1 MNPDANPYS
10 WYEDGQ
16 AMGIVADIFRE
27 TAEKLNLPYEIVP
40 VANRKEYEAALQS
53 GMVDIWIDMDNDYEH
68 EGGNQYASIDEFTSA
83 TKNSMSALLYA
94 DKLSEE
100 EFAALSK
107 PEETHLRTKKGSLW
121 VRIVKRDVDDRG
133 SILWL
138 ISICDMDALYQKELL
153 VDQAMFEK
161 RRQEL
166 LQQEQLQKANLLLEQ
181 QKAELQEAYT
191 QAQHANSA
199 KSDFL
204 ARMSHDIRTP
214 INSIIGVLEIAE
226 NFSSDTEKLRD
237 IRAKCQTVAWYLLS
251 LVDDV
256 LDMSKLESGEVHL
269 VEGAFRL
276 DELLDQCREII
287 EPQAAEKDLT
297 FVMENRLEKEDCALI
312 SSSTHLR
319 QILTNLLSNA
329 VKYNRLHGSITAIA
343 EKQAADQ
350 TSVTVCF
357 TIADTGR
364 GISEEFQ
371 KEMFEPFT
379 RETTQEA
386 SVSGTGLGL
395 PIVKRLTDML
405 GGSITVQSELNVGTT
420 FTVTIPF
427 RRDLERK
434 ECETKQVSNKESLHG
449 MNILLVEDNA
459 LNLEITEYLLK
470 HEGCTVRT
478 AINGL
483 EAVRAF
489 EQSKPFY
496 FDAILMDVM
505 MPIMDGYEAT
515 QTIRAMDRPDAE
527 KVQIVA
533 MTANAFA
540 EDVAKCKA
548 VGMNAHLP
556 KPFKTDQ
563 LIASIIER
571 GKQ

>member
-1 MNPDANPYS
+1 MMLESSYLEPLFLQ
-10 WYEDGQ
+10 EGQ
-16 AMGIVADIFRE
+16 SVTE
-27 TAEKLNLPYEIVP
+27 
-40 VANRKEYEAALQS
+40 ALQRNIPALLRENH
-53 GMVDIWIDMDNDYEH
+53 GVGIIGGCYEPGLPIQLIS
-68 EGGNQYASIDEFTSA
+68 ELAVRMLGYASIDEFTSA

-237 IRAKCQTVAWYLLS
+237 IRTKCQTVAWYLLS

-357 TIADTGR
+357 TIEDTGR

-386 SVSGTGLGL
+386 AVSGTGLGL

-556 KPFKTDQ
+556 KPFKADQ

>member
-1 MNPDANPYS
+1 M
-10 WYEDGQ
+10 
-16 AMGIVADIFRE
+16 
-27 TAEKLNLPYEIVP
+27 
-40 VANRKEYEAALQS
+40 
-53 GMVDIWIDMDNDYEH
+53 
-68 EGGNQYASIDEFTSA
+68 
-83 TKNSMSALLYA
+83 
-94 DKLSEE
+94 
-100 EFAALSK
+100 
-107 PEETHLRTKKGSLW
+107 
-121 VRIVKRDVDDRG
+121 DDRG

-214 INSIIGVLEIAE
+214 INSIIGLLEIAE

-237 IRAKCQTVAWYLLS
+237 IRTKCQTVAWYLLS

-319 QILTNLLSNA
+319 QILTNFLSNA

-386 SVSGTGLGL
+386 AVSGTGLGL

-470 HEGCTVRT
+470 HEGCMVRT

-556 KPFKTDQ
+556 KPFKADQ

>member
-1 MNPDANPYS
+1 MMLESSYLEPLFLQ
-10 WYEDGQ
+10 EGQ
-16 AMGIVADIFRE
+16 SVTE
-27 TAEKLNLPYEIVP
+27 
-40 VANRKEYEAALQS
+40 ALQRNIPALLRENH
-53 GMVDIWIDMDNDYEH
+53 GVGIIGGCYEPGLPIQLIS
-68 EGGNQYASIDEFTSA
+68 ELAVRMLGYASIDEFTSA

-107 PEETHLRTKKGSLW
+107 PEETHLRTKNGSLW

-214 INSIIGVLEIAE
+214 INSIIGLLEIAE

-237 IRAKCQTVAWYLLS
+237 IRTKCQTVAWYLLS

-386 SVSGTGLGL
+386 AVSGTGLGL

-556 KPFKTDQ
+556 KPFKADQ
-563 LIASIIER
+563 LIDSIIER

>member
-1 MNPDANPYS
+1 MMLESSYLEPLFLQ
-10 WYEDGQ
+10 EGQ
-16 AMGIVADIFRE
+16 FVTE
-27 TAEKLNLPYEIVP
+27 
-40 VANRKEYEAALQS
+40 ALQRNIPALLRENH
-53 GMVDIWIDMDNDYEH
+53 GVGIIGGCYEPGLPIQLIS
-68 EGGNQYASIDEFTSA
+68 ELAVRMLGYASIDEFTSA

-237 IRAKCQTVAWYLLS
+237 IRTKCQTVAWYLLS

-312 SSSTHLR
+312 SSSKHLR

-386 SVSGTGLGL
+386 AVSGTGLGL

-505 MPIMDGYEAT
+505 MPIMDCYEAT

-556 KPFKTDQ
+556 KPFKADQ

>member
-1 MNPDANPYS
+1 MMLESSYLEPLFLQ
-10 WYEDGQ
+10 EGQ
-16 AMGIVADIFRE
+16 SVTE
-27 TAEKLNLPYEIVP
+27 
-40 VANRKEYEAALQS
+40 ALQRNIPALLRENH
-53 GMVDIWIDMDNDYEH
+53 GVGIIGGCYEPGLPIQLIS
-68 EGGNQYASIDEFTSA
+68 ELAVRMLGYASIDEFTSA

-214 INSIIGVLEIAE
+214 INSIIGLLEIAE

-237 IRAKCQTVAWYLLS
+237 IRTKCQTVAWYLLS

-386 SVSGTGLGL
+386 AVSGTGLGL

-515 QTIRAMDRPDAE
+515 QTIRAMDRPNAE

-548 VGMNAHLP
+548 VGMNAHLS
-556 KPFKTDQ
+556 KPFKADQ

>member
-1 MNPDANPYS
+1 MMLESSYLEPLFLQ
-10 WYEDGQ
+10 EGQ
-16 AMGIVADIFRE
+16 SVTE
-27 TAEKLNLPYEIVP
+27 
-40 VANRKEYEAALQS
+40 ALQRNIPALLRENH
-53 GMVDIWIDMDNDYEH
+53 GVGIIGGCYEPGLPIQLIS
-68 EGGNQYASIDEFTSA
+68 ELAVRMLGYASIDEFTSA

-107 PEETHLRTKKGSLW
+107 PEETHLRTKNGSLW

-214 INSIIGVLEIAE
+214 INSIIGLLEIAE

-237 IRAKCQTVAWYLLS
+237 IRTKCQTVAWYLLS

-386 SVSGTGLGL
+386 AVSGTGLGL

-556 KPFKTDQ
+556 KPFKADQ

>member
-1 MNPDANPYS
+1 MMLESSYLEPLFLQ
-10 WYEDGQ
+10 EGQ
-16 AMGIVADIFRE
+16 SVTE
-27 TAEKLNLPYEIVP
+27 
-40 VANRKEYEAALQS
+40 ALQRNIPALLRENH
-53 GMVDIWIDMDNDYEH
+53 GVGIIGGCYEPGLPIQLIS
-68 EGGNQYASIDEFTSA
+68 ELAVRMLGYASIDEFTSA

-107 PEETHLRTKKGSLW
+107 PEETHLRTKNGSLW

-237 IRAKCQTVAWYLLS
+237 IRTKCQTVAWYLLS

-386 SVSGTGLGL
+386 AVSGTGLGL

-556 KPFKTDQ
+556 KPFKADQ